1 MFNVIE
7 AVHLKRYTHFQ
18 ECSIRNEM
26 SLIKLLTKIQQGKPI
41 NVDSLRKAMPNNID
55 WRDMFDASQMVAN
68 NKYKVTVIDN
78 KKFSVLLEQSQLPA
92 SRAQAARHKFVS
104 SHSVACDSAYML
116 CFPVQS
122 DMALGHN
129 NSNAS
134 GALGANALARNLL
147 SVASVNK
154 QALPS
159 LFISAKNAILIENQ
173 DCFFQWQA
181 FTSHFQS
188 SIDIHECDVFFAG
201 GKRILNNAFAPFL
214 QQYEHLYCAF
224 DYDLD
229 GLKMAQNLVSKAHTK
244 TYILLPDTLNRLSSL
259 FVFEPQNLTK
269 LIDAQRICKEMGLIE
284 LHNIFSTTKHF
295 MEQEALLNITKPS

>member
-1 MFNVIE
+1 MC
-7 AVHLKRYTHFQ
+7 Y
-18 ECSIRNEM
+18 RNQM
-26 SLIKLLTKIQQGKPI
+26 SLNKLLINIQQGKPI
-41 NVDSLRKAMPNNID
+41 NVDSLRKAMPVNVD
-55 WRDMFDASQMVAN
+55 WRDIFDASQMVAK
-68 NKYKVTVIDN
+68 NKFKVTVIDS
-78 KKFSVLLEQSQLPA
+78 KRFSVLLSQSQLPA
-92 SRAQAARHKFVS
+92 SRAEAARHTFVS
-104 SHSVACDSAYML
+104 SHRVSCDSAYML
-116 CFPVQS
+116 CFPAQS
-122 DMALGHN
+122 VINLDHK
-129 NSNAS
+129 NSKAGNTKSAD
-134 GALGANALARNLL
+134 ALARNLL

-159 LFISAKNAILIENQ
+159 LFVAAKNAILIENQ

-201 GKRILNNAFAPFL
+201 GKRILNAAFAPFL
-214 QQYEHLYCAF
+214 QQYEHIYCAF

-229 GLKMAQNLVSKAHTK
+229 GLKMAQNVVSKAYTK
-244 TYILLPDTLNRLSSL
+244 THIVLPDKLNSLAGL

-269 LIDAQRICKEMGLIE
+269 LIEAQRICKEMGLVE